1 MSNVDSAE
9 RPGSHELV
17 ADLLSE
23 ARNLISRERTV
34 EENNLLQIQH
44 VIEAAQRE
52 LRRLRIRSEVDR
64 FFAVG
69 EAADAAVDGVDTD
82 DSGEGTENRN
92 DLDDAGNGSPDDGS
106 GGVISAM
113 ASTGQICIIRPEQS
127 RVSGAETRAE
137 AVQTNAPLT
146 EIDLYIGRTTA
157 WTLPEFEELLQQ
169 IPGHEDTWI
178 PAESSVEERQGQ
190 TESRPTEEAAEQIEN
205 AGVNGPSSSL
215 DRECCYRCNWPIY
228 GKHRPEW
235 SASRTIICQ
244 LHRPARRTR
253 NILESSKSR
262 EHIRPDASRWRYLGY
277 KAKN

>member
-9 RPGSHELV
+9 RPDSHELV

-69 EAADAAVDGVDTD
+69 EAADPAVDGVDTD
-82 DSGEGTENRN
+82 DSGEGIENRN

-113 ASTGQICIIRPEQS
+113 A
-127 RVSGAETRAE
+127 
-137 AVQTNAPLT
+137 
-146 EIDLYIGRTTA
+146 
-157 WTLPEFEELLQQ
+157 
-169 IPGHEDTWI
+169 
-178 PAESSVEERQGQ
+178 RQGKFPSLVLNSP
-190 TESRPTEEAAEQIEN
+190 ESLVLRQEPKLFRRMLR
-205 AGVNGPSSSL
+205 SL
-215 DRECCYRCNWPIY
+215 KLTYILDTLLLGHYQDLRGCCSKYPGMRTLGDQQSPRSRS
-228 GKHRPEW
+228 GKF
-235 SASRTIICQ
+235 
-244 LHRPARRTR
+244 RRKVGKR
-253 NILESSKSR
+253 RRRRSKLKM
-262 EHIRPDASRWRYLGY
+262 PV
-277 KAKN
+277 